1 MSAFARAGRRAP
13 RSPSTVDRS
22 SLQAAGAAGSALGLA
37 TGSESTR
44 EREGRVALASCA
56 GLYLVGATLTA
67 TAALLPHVDSPAGV
81 VAVAVTAYSTAAA
94 LMLARV
100 RARNRLTIA
109 WLADLWGVVLIGCL
123 CASTGGASSPFGLIY
138 FFAIGHAA
146 AFQPRRRVID
156 VCLAALAGFLAPLA
170 YGHVSRTYWAIAFVA
185 VALALL
191 CAAVVHYAL
200 ERMREE
206 RSRLEFLINAT
217 ASLGSSLDPRQTL
230 RKVARTAVPE
240 LADLCVIDL
249 IDSDGSITATVAAG
263 SDPQLAAAMEDMR
276 RENPLGIRGR
286 HPVADALRGWEA
298 FVRNDL
304 DRSTIFAQA
313 AEDGDEQA
321 RFLRDAGCR
330 AAAVVPMVARGRML
344 GAMSFLRLQGESRY
358 EPAQVAVL
366 EDLTGRAALAFDNAR
381 LYAERAHVAH
391 TLRRSLMPAKLPLV
405 PGLQLASFFR
415 PTGAGSDVGGD
426 FYDVFTDGDDCW
438 LVVGDVCGKGADAA
452 VLTGFLRHTTLAYAR
467 EEVTPAE
474 VLARVN
480 DAMLDQ
486 DFDGRFATAILARLR
501 FSLEG
506 VQLTLAA
513 AGHPPALISRA
524 AGGAEEFGENGTLL
538 GVFDDPIIVE
548 STTILA
554 PGDTLALYTDGLTEA
569 HAPELLLTV
578 EEMLAVLARREPAVA
593 QEVIDAMVGLL
604 EATDGPPRDD
614 VAVLAAQV
622 LARSA
627 WAAPA

>member
-1 MSAFARAGRRAP
+1 M
-13 RSPSTVDRS
+13 DES
-22 SLQAAGAAGSALGLA
+22 SLQAAGAAGSAPGLSI
-37 TGSESTR
+37 GSESAR
-44 EREGRVALASCA
+44 EREERAALASCA

-67 TAALLPHVDSPAGV
+67 TSALLPHVDSPAGV
-81 VAVAVTAYSTAAA
+81 VAVAVSAYSTAAA

-100 RARNRLTIA
+100 RASNRLTIA
-109 WLADLWGVVLIGCL
+109 WLADLWGVVLIGVL

-146 AFQPRRRVID
+146 AFQPRRRVLD

-170 YGHVSRTYWAIAFVA
+170 YGHVSRTYWAIAFVG

-217 ASLGSSLDPRQTL
+217 ANIGSSLDPRQTL
-230 RKVARTAVPE
+230 TKVARTAVPE

-249 IDSDGSITATVAAG
+249 IDSDGSITATVAAA
-263 SDPQLAAAMEDMR
+263 SDPRLAAAMEECVARTRSGSAAGTLWRTLCAAGR
-276 RENPLGIRGR
+276 RSCATTSRARRSSPRPPRTETSRLAFCATRDAAPQRWCRWSRAGACSGR
-286 HPVADALRGWEA
+286 CRSCACRAPPATRPPRSRCSRISPGAPRS
-298 FVRNDL
+298 
-304 DRSTIFAQA
+304 RSTTLACMPSVPTSRT
-313 AEDGDEQA
+313 
-321 RFLRDAGCR
+321 RF
-330 AAAVVPMVARGRML
+330 AAASCP
-344 GAMSFLRLQGESRY
+344 
-358 EPAQVAVL
+358 
-366 EDLTGRAALAFDNAR
+366 
-381 LYAERAHVAH
+381 
-391 TLRRSLMPAKLPLV
+391 RSSLWV

-415 PTGAGSDVGGD
+415 PTGAGSEVGGD

-538 GVFDDPIIVE
+538 GVFDDPIIVD
-548 STTILA
+548 SSTILA

-569 HAPELLLTV
+569 HAPQPAHRRGDARGV
-578 EEMLAVLARREPAVA
+578 SRREPAVA
-593 QEVIDAMVGLL
+593 QEVVDAW
-604 EATDGPPRDD
+604 
-614 VAVLAAQV
+614 
-622 LARSA
+622 SA
-627 WAAPA
+627 CSRR